1 MIEESILKSNFVG
14 RDGFKWW
21 IGQIAPEEC
30 QGGQL
35 NQVVDTIPAPL
46 PPGAKPDDYDQSDPW
61 GNRIKVRIMGYHPQ
75 NPIELPDKD
84 LPWAQIL
91 LPSTAGSGGGGVFR
105 STRLT
110 PGDSVV
116 GFFLAGD
123 DAQIPV
129 ILGIFG
135 RASSPVKL
143 GPYKRPFE
151 PYTGYTKK
159 NPPSAYFLNKEVGDQ
174 SGPSATPLP
183 IDLPKEVADKVN
195 TAKLS
200 KLISKFGQELGEIE
214 FDKQKIQSSFTALGS
229 LIDSPTVSQGISTM
243 KLASR
248 QMKTEMK
255 NMQKDLKI
263 LTDSIDKDAIK
274 AQFADVLGGIDT
286 DAFKAKAEELK
297 GIVDVKI
304 KERTANAKAQIKALG
319 GGIAKDMMGKLQT
332 EVAKN
337 ANEGI
342 KKVYDVEFAKEFA
355 KTKSRAK
362 AKIKGIAEQAAFIK
376 PLKSFHSGL
385 PCILQNAIG
394 GMGDAIDG
402 IIDQLVD
409 NMTNFTDCI
418 MDQAIGGIMNSVIGG
433 LTKGIMPS
441 LGGISGILG
450 GFSPGDFL
458 RGKAENLQSIA
469 NMFECQEKSDDESMT
484 VQQMIVGGGPAEAF
498 DSLIDNILSVANTA
512 DSLTEGL
519 VDAVQ
524 GFNIGGIKGSLGIFD
539 FMNPS
544 VSVPGF
550 KSPLGECY
558 SGPPL
563 GCAGVK
569 LNIFGG
575 GGIGANARAIFGD
588 VIGEG
593 VEAVGSIIGIDLK
606 SGGSGYNAAPFVEIV
621 DTCNKGYG
629 AVARAVIDPDPQSP
643 TYQQVV
649 DVIVL
654 TPGENYPVKN
664 TDGEQNEPV
673 IVDHVTIINPG
684 EDYDRDDKVI
694 DDAGNEYTTFV
705 DDFGRIVNVIPPD
718 GTIMN
723 TPEINEFPELTV
735 QTTTGFG
742 AILRAQLKPRPPYQ
756 GEVKQVIDCIS

>member
-35 NQVVDTIPAPL
+35 NQVVDTLPAPL
-46 PPGAKPDDYDQSDPW
+46 PPGAKPDDYDQDDPW

-75 NPIELPDKD
+75 DPIELPDKD

-105 STRLT
+105 STRLS
-110 PGDSVV
+110 PGDSVF
-116 GFFLAGD
+116 GFFLDGD
-123 DAQIPV
+123 DAQLPV

-174 SGPSATPLP
+174 SGPSSTPLP
-183 IDLPKEVADKVN
+183 IDLPKDIADKVN

-200 KLISKFGQELGEIE
+200 QLVGKLGEELGEIE
-214 FDKQKIQSSFTALGS
+214 FDKEKIQSSFTALGS
-229 LIDSPTVSQGISTM
+229 IIDTPTVSSMIPTM

-274 AQFADVLGGIDT
+274 SQFADVLGGIDT
-286 DAFKAKAEELK
+286 DAFKAKSKELQ
-297 GIVDVKI
+297 GIVKLKI
-304 KERTANAKAQIKALG
+304 KERTENAKVQIKALG

-337 ANEGI
+337 ANGGL
-342 KKVYDVEFAKEFA
+342 KKTYNKVFGAVFAA
-355 KTKSRAK
+355 TKSRGK
-362 AKIKGIAEQAAFIK
+362 AKQAGIAAQAAFIK
-376 PLKSFHSGL
+376 PLKSFHEGI
-385 PCILQNAIG
+385 PCIMKNVIG
-394 GMGDAIDG
+394 GLGDSIDG
-402 IIDQLVD
+402 IIDQLVS
-409 NMTNFTDCI
+409 NVTNFTDCI
-418 MDQAIGGIMNSVIGG
+418 MDQAIGGMMNSVIGG

-441 LGGISGILG
+441 LGGISKILG

-458 RGKAENLQSIA
+458 RGKAGNLQAIA
-469 NMFECQEKSDDESMT
+469 SMFDCLPQSKLDSEE
-484 VQQMIVGGGPAEAF
+484 VQQYIIGGGAAQSF

-512 DSLTEGL
+512 DSLTGGL

-524 GFNIGGIKGSLGIFD
+524 GLNIGGIKGSLGVFD

-575 GGIGANARAIFGD
+575 GGVGASARAIFGD
-588 VIGEG
+588 VIGSG
-593 VEAVGSIIGIDLK
+593 VEAVGSIIGVDLK
-606 SGGSGYNAAPFVEIV
+606 SGGSGYNAAPFIEIV

-629 AVARAVIDPDPQSP
+629 AVARTVIDPDPESP
-643 TYQQVV
+643 TYRQVV
-649 DVIVL
+649 DVIIL

-664 TDGEQNEPV
+664 EDGEKNEPV
-673 IVDHVTIINPG
+673 IVDRVTVINPG
-684 EDYDRDDKVI
+684 EDYDKDDKVI
-694 DDAGNEYTTFV
+694 DSDGNEYTTFI
-705 DDFGRIVNVIPPD
+705 DDFGRIVNVVAPD
-718 GTIMN
+718 STIIN
-723 TPEINEFPELTV
+723 VPEVTEFPVLTV
-735 QTTTGFG
+735 QTKTGFG

>member
-1 MIEESILKSNFVG
+1 MLEESILKSNYVG

-21 IGQIAPEEC
+21 IGQIAPEKC
-30 QGGQL
+30 QGDQI
-35 NQVVDTIPAPL
+35 NQV
-46 PPGAKPDDYDQSDPW
+46 GESW

-75 NPIELPDKD
+75 NPIELPDED

-91 LPSTAGSGGGGVFR
+91 LPSTAGSGGAGVYR

-110 PGDSVV
+110 PGDSVF
-116 GFFLAGD
+116 GFFLDGD
-123 DAQIPV
+123 DAQLPV

-135 RASSPVKL
+135 RPSRTNPL
-143 GPYKRPFE
+143 GPYTRPFV
-151 PYTGYTKK
+151 PYTGYTSE
-159 NPPSAYFLNKEVGDQ
+159 NPPSAYFLNKEVGSQ
-174 SGPSATPLP
+174 EGAKSTPLP
-183 IDLPKEVADKVN
+183 LDLPKEIADKVN

-200 KLISKFGQELGEIE
+200 QLIGKFGDKLGQVE
-214 FDKQKIQSSFTALGS
+214 FDQQKIQSSFTALGS
-229 LIDSPTVSQGISTM
+229 IIDSPTVSDLIPTM

-255 NMQKDLKI
+255 NMSKDLKI

-286 DAFKAKAEELK
+286 DAFKAKSKEIQ
-297 GIVDVKI
+297 GIVKLKI
-304 KERTANAKAQIKALG
+304 KERTANAKIQIKSLG
-319 GGIAKDMMGKLQT
+319 GGMAKDIMGKLQT

-337 ANEGI
+337 ANKGL
-342 KKVYDVEFAKEFA
+342 KKTYNKVFGAVFAA
-355 KTKSRAK
+355 TKSRGK
-362 AKIKGIAEQAAFIK
+362 AKQAGIKAQAAFIK
-376 PLKSFHSGL
+376 PLKAFNAGI
-385 PCILQNAIG
+385 PCIMQNVLG
-394 GMGDAIDG
+394 GLGDAIDG

-409 NMTNFTDCI
+409 NVTNFTDCI
-418 MDQAIGGIMNSVIGG
+418 MDQAIGGMMNSVIGG

-441 LGGISGILG
+441 LGGISKILG

-458 RGKAENLQSIA
+458 RGKAGNLQAIA
-469 NMFECQEKSDDESMT
+469 SMFECQPKSDLASEE
-484 VQQMIVGGGPAEAF
+484 VQQMIMGGGPKQAF
-498 DSLIDNILSVANTA
+498 DSLIDNVLSVANTA
-512 DSLTEGL
+512 DSLTGGL
-519 VDAVQ
+519 VGAVQ
-524 GFNIGGIKGSLGIFD
+524 GLNIGGIKGSLGVFD

-575 GGIGANARAIFGD
+575 GGVGASARAIFGD
-588 VIGEG
+588 VIGSG
-593 VEAVGSIIGIDLK
+593 VEAVGSIIGVDLK
-606 SGGSGYNAAPFVEIV
+606 SGGSGYTSSPFIEIV

-629 AVARAVIDPDPQSP
+629 AVARTVIDPDPESP
-643 TYQQVV
+643 TYQQVT
-649 DVIVL
+649 DVIIL

-664 TDGEQNEPV
+664 EDGEKNEPV
-673 IVDHVTIINPG
+673 IVDHVTVITPG
-684 EDYDRDDKVI
+684 EDYDKDDKVI
-694 DDAGNEYTTFV
+694 DSDGNEYTTFI
-705 DDFGRIVNVIPPD
+705 DDFGRIVNVVPPD
-718 GTIMN
+718 STVIN
-723 TPEINEFPELTV
+723 VPEVTEFPVLTV
-735 QTTTGFG
+735 QTKTGFG

>member
-14 RDGFKWW
+14 RDGFRWW

-30 QGGQL
+30 QGSQI
-35 NQVVDTIPAPL
+35 NQIATEEE
-46 PPGAKPDDYDQSDPW
+46 DQSDPW

-75 NPIELPDKD
+75 DPIELPDKD

-91 LPSTAGSGGGGVFR
+91 LPATAGSGGAGVFR
-105 STRLT
+105 STRLS
-110 PGDSVV
+110 PGDSVF
-116 GFFLAGD
+116 GFFLDGD
-123 DAQIPV
+123 DAQLPV

-143 GPYKRPFE
+143 GPYTRPFE

-174 SGPSATPLP
+174 SGPSSTPLP
-183 IDLPKEVADKVN
+183 IDLPKEIADKVN

-200 KLISKFGQELGEIE
+200 ELVGKLGEELGEIE
-214 FDKQKIQSSFTALGS
+214 FDKEKIKSSFTALGS
-229 LIDSPTVSQGISTM
+229 IIDSPTVSSMIPTM

-263 LTDSIDKDAIK
+263 LKDSIDTEAIK
-274 AQFADVLGGIDT
+274 SQFESVLGGIDT
-286 DAFKAKAEELK
+286 DEYKAKAEELK
-297 GIVDVKI
+297 GIVQFKI
-304 KERTANAKAQIKALG
+304 KERTANAKVQIKALG
-319 GGIAKDMMGKLQT
+319 GGIAKDMMGKMQT

-337 ANEGI
+337 ANQGV
-342 KKVYDVEFAKEFA
+342 KKVYNTTFATVFA
-355 KTKSRAK
+355 ATKSRGK
-362 AKIKGIAEQAAFIK
+362 AKQAGIAAQAAFIK
-376 PLKSFHSGL
+376 PLTSFHEGI

-409 NMTNFTDCI
+409 NVENFTDCI

-441 LGGISGILG
+441 LGGISKILG

-458 RGKAENLQSIA
+458 RGKAENLQAIA
-469 NMFECQEKSDDESMT
+469 SAFKCQDKSDDESMT
-484 VQQMIVGGGPAEAF
+484 VQQVIMGGGPVEAL
-498 DSLIDNILSVANTA
+498 DSLIDNVLSVANTA
-512 DSLTEGL
+512 DSLTEGV

-524 GFNIGGIKGSLGIFD
+524 GFNIGGIKGSLGVFD

-563 GCAGVK
+563 GCAGVELK
-569 LNIFGG
+569 IFGG
-575 GGIGANARAIFGD
+575 GGVGANARAIFGD
-588 VIGEG
+588 VIGSG
-593 VEAVGSIIGIDLK
+593 VEAVGSIIGVDLK
-606 SGGSGYNAAPFVEIV
+606 SGGSGYNAAPFVQIV

-629 AVARAVIDPDPQSP
+629 AVARAVIDPDPESP

-649 DVIVL
+649 DVIMIS
-654 TPGENYPVKN
+654 PGENYAVRN
-664 TDGEQNEPV
+664 TDGEKNEPV
-673 IVDHVTIINPG
+673 IVDHVTVINPG
-684 EDYDRDDKVI
+684 EDYDKDDKVI
-694 DDAGNEYTTFV
+694 DSDGNEYTTFI
-705 DDFGRIVNVIPPD
+705 DDFGRIVNVVPPD
-718 GTIMN
+718 STVIN
-723 TPEINEFPELTV
+723 VPEVTEFPVLTV
-735 QTTTGFG
+735 QTKTGFG

>member
-14 RDGFKWW
+14 RDGFRWW

-30 QGGQL
+30 QGSQI
-35 NQVVDTIPAPL
+35 NQIATEEE
-46 PPGAKPDDYDQSDPW
+46 DQSDPW

-75 NPIELPDKD
+75 DPIELPDKD

-91 LPSTAGSGGGGVFR
+91 LPATAGSGGAGVFR
-105 STRLT
+105 STRLS
-110 PGDSVV
+110 PGDSVF
-116 GFFLAGD
+116 GFFLDGD
-123 DAQIPV
+123 DAQLPV

-143 GPYKRPFE
+143 GPYTRPFE

-174 SGPSATPLP
+174 SGPSSTPLP
-183 IDLPKEVADKVN
+183 IDLPKEIADKVN

-200 KLISKFGQELGEIE
+200 ELVGKLGEELGEIE
-214 FDKQKIQSSFTALGS
+214 FDKQKIKSSFTALGS
-229 LIDSPTVSQGISTM
+229 IIDSPTVSQGISSL

-263 LTDSIDKDAIK
+263 LKDSIDTEAIK
-274 AQFADVLGGIDT
+274 SQFESVLGGIDT
-286 DAFKAKAEELK
+286 DEYKAKAEELK
-297 GIVDVKI
+297 GIVQFKI
-304 KERTANAKAQIKALG
+304 KERTANAKVQIKALG
-319 GGIAKDMMGKLQT
+319 GGIAKDMMGKMQT

-337 ANEGI
+337 ANQGV
-342 KKVYDVEFAKEFA
+342 KKVYNTTFATVFA
-355 KTKSRAK
+355 ATKSRGK
-362 AKIKGIAEQAAFIK
+362 AKQAGIAAQAAFIK
-376 PLKSFHSGL
+376 PLTSFHEGI

-409 NMTNFTDCI
+409 NVENFTDCI

-441 LGGISGILG
+441 LGGISKILG

-458 RGKAENLQSIA
+458 RGKAENLQAIA
-469 NMFECQEKSDDESMT
+469 SAFKCQDKSDDESMT
-484 VQQMIVGGGPAEAF
+484 VQQVIMGGGPVEAL
-498 DSLIDNILSVANTA
+498 DSLIDNVLSVANTA
-512 DSLTEGL
+512 DSLTEGV

-524 GFNIGGIKGSLGIFD
+524 GFNIGGIKGSLGVFD

-563 GCAGVK
+563 GCAGVELK
-569 LNIFGG
+569 IFGG
-575 GGIGANARAIFGD
+575 GGVGANARAIFGD
-588 VIGEG
+588 VIGSG
-593 VEAVGSIIGIDLK
+593 VEAVGSIIGVDLK
-606 SGGSGYNAAPFVEIV
+606 SGGSGYNAAPFVQIV

-629 AVARAVIDPDPQSP
+629 AVARAVIDPDPESP

-649 DVIVL
+649 DVIMIS
-654 TPGENYPVKN
+654 PGENYAVRN
-664 TDGEQNEPV
+664 TDGEKNEPV
-673 IVDHVTIINPG
+673 IVDHVTVINPG
-684 EDYDRDDKVI
+684 EDYDKDDKVI
-694 DDAGNEYTTFV
+694 DSDGNEYTTFV

-718 GTIMN
+718 ATVIN
-723 TPEINEFPELTV
+723 VPEVTEFPELTV
-735 QTTTGFG
+735 ETKTGFG